1 MFDFPVVFVDI
12 ETTGGG
18 YRTSRVL
25 EIAAI
30 RYENGVVTD
39 EFTTLIDPETHVPYY
54 ITKITGITS
63 EDVSGAPKFTD
74 VTTRLSELFEG
85 AVFVA
90 HNVNFDYSF
99 IKNEFAMLGIPFSM
113 KRLCTVRLSRALY
126 AEHKGHSLEKL
137 IQRHNIPFTSRH
149 RAYDDAKA
157 LLYFSE
163 IAHAEHGKER
173 CSEAIGKQLK
183 TQSVPVHLEAED
195 IKSVENTPGVYIFK
209 DENDV
214 VLYVGKSVTM
224 RNRIMSHFQDMSA
237 KEVKLA
243 QKTAKIESIETGNEL
258 LALLLESRLVKKL
271 SPVFNRQLRRVTKY
285 CMLVKQIDENGY
297 VQVTYIDGLPD
308 ADQALGDIY
317 GLYENRTKAKKWAE
331 VYGTTF
337 DLCPKLMGLEK
348 SKGACFRF
356 ALGKCNGACVGK
368 ELAKSYN
375 SRFEIAL
382 EKSRLSVWPYEG
394 EVVVPLDESGGS
406 ITIDKWVIKKIDGTS
421 VSSLFPQKYTFDLDE
436 YKILKRFLP
445 QYRVVHVSASHQ
457 EY

>member
-18 YRTSRVL
+18 YRTSRIL

-30 RYENGVVTD
+30 RYENGVITD

-54 ITKITGITS
+54 ITKITGITTG
-63 EDVSGAPKFTD
+63 DVDGAPKFADITQ
-74 VTTRLSELFEG
+74 RLSEILEG

-126 AEHKGHSLEKL
+126 AEHKGHSLQKL
-137 IQRHNIPFTSRH
+137 IERHDIPFESRH

-157 LLYFSE
+157 LLYFAE
-163 IAHAEHGKER
+163 IAHAEHGKDV
-173 CSEAIGKQLK
+173 CSEAISKQLK
-183 TQSVPVHLEAED
+183 TQSVPVNLEVED

-224 RNRIMSHFQDMSA
+224 RNRVMSHFQDMSA

-243 QKTAKIESIETGNEL
+243 QKTTKIESIETGNEL

-285 CMLVKQIDENGY
+285 CMLVRQIDENGY
-297 VQVTYIDGLPD
+297 AQVSYIDGLPD
-308 ADQALGDIY
+308 TDNSLGDIY

-331 VYGTTF
+331 VYGATF

-348 SKGACFRF
+348 SKGACFRYG
-356 ALGKCNGACVGK
+356 LGKCRGACHGK
-368 ELAKSYN
+368 ETPDVYN
-375 SRFEIAL
+375 ARFEVAL
-382 EKSRLSVWPYEG
+382 EKSRLSAWPYEG
-394 EVVVPLDESGGS
+394 EIILPLDETGGT
-406 ITIDKWVIKKIDGTS
+406 ITIENWIIKQIEGPAISSHFTS
-421 VSSLFPQKYTFDLDE
+421 ENYFDLDE
-436 YKILKRFLP
+436 YKILKRFFANSYAL
-445 QYRVVHVSASHQ
+445 
-457 EY
+457 